1 MLFKP
6 DLAEKVLTKEKT
18 QTRRVQLPGDEAIRD
33 ETGRIIGVTRFDRRG
48 RRRLLYGVGLVYAV
62 QPGRGKKALG
72 YATLGQIRD
81 EQVKDISERDAI
93 EEGVVIPEHKRG
105 MVRLPHGGAP
115 VARTSYRA
123 EFSLLWDSINAKR
136 GYGWN
141 DNPRVWVLTFA
152 EAEEISC

>member
-18 QTRRVQLPGDEAIRD
+18 QTRRVQLPGDVAIRD
-33 ETGRIIGVTRFDRRG
+33 DDGQIIAVTRLDKIG
-48 RRRLLYGVGLVYAV
+48 RRRILYRVGKSYAIC
-62 QPGRGKKALG
+62 PGRGKKARG